1 MNVVIMGCGRL
12 GERVAKKMDK
22 ADNVI
27 IIDRNPDALKKL
39 GKDFR
44 GKVMQADGTDMSIY
58 NVIMEPQADLFLALT
73 NSDNSNIMAAEIAGQ
88 KYKVK
93 TVIAR
98 VDDPIRAKA
107 FEELGIQTFCPTTLS
122 EKRINKMVEA
132 SKKTDEKGD
141 DDEN

>member
-1 MNVVIMGCGRL
+1 MNIVIMGCGRL

-22 ADNVI
+22 TDNVI
-27 IIDRNPDALKKL
+27 VLDKNPDALKKL
-39 GKDFR
+39 GKDFN
-44 GKVMQADGTDMSIY
+44 GKVLQADGTDMSIY
-58 NVIMEPQADLFLALT
+58 PLIMDPRPDFFFALT

-132 SKKTDEKGD
+132 SKKTEEKGD
-141 DDEN
+141 EDEN